1 MFFRKKRTYLDHAS
15 TTPMDSEVLAV
26 MRDIYASKY
35 FNPGSLAREG
45 VAAKA
50 LVADAR
56 KRVSK
61 LISAQPGQIYFSRG
75 GTESIS
81 TAIQGVVHRTIRTGF
96 TGTPHII
103 TTTVEHP
110 AVLETVAALE
120 SRGICSVTK
129 LAVSADGIISLD
141 ELKKSLRPETVLVS
155 VQYAN
160 NEIGSIQPITEIA
173 KVVRQFK
180 KQRDPDYSLSTISY
194 PLLHTDAVQA
204 VNYLDLHVDRLGVDL
219 LSISGSKIY
228 GPKASG
234 LLFVRRRDIID
245 PVLFG
250 GGQEGGVFPGTED
263 VAIISGFARSLE
275 VTREIFSSES
285 ARLTTLRDRI
295 ITSLQS
301 IPDITLNGSTTDRLP
316 NNIHISVSGIESER
330 LVLELDA
337 AGFAV
342 SSKSA
347 CKSDVEGISH
357 VLAAI
362 GKTISQIIRADIRI
376 SLGRST
382 TSCDINR
389 FIDVFQ
395 KTVTRL
401 RLES

>member
-15 TTPMDSEVLAV
+15 TTPMDSEVISV

-81 TAIQGVVHRTIRTGF
+81 TAIQGVVHRAIRTGF

-103 TTTVEHP
+103 TTTIEHP
-110 AVLETVAALE
+110 AVLETVTALE

-160 NEIGSIQPITEIA
+160 NEIGSIQPISEIA
-173 KVVRQFK
+173 KVIRQFK
-180 KQRDPDYSLSTISY
+180 KTKDSQLSTNNF
-194 PLLHTDAVQA
+194 PLFHTDAVQA
-204 VNYLDLHVDRLGVDL
+204 VNYLDLHIDRLGVDL

-245 PVLFG
+245 PVLYG

-263 VAIISGFARSLE
+263 VAVISGITRALEIARE
-275 VTREIFSSES
+275 MFSSES

-295 ITSLQS
+295 IASLQS
-301 IPDITLNGSTTDRLP
+301 IPDITLNGSAIDRLP

-362 GKTISQIIRADIRI
+362 GKTSSSTSRADIRI